1 MPVKRRNGGRSKK
14 NRGHTRAVHC
24 NNCARL
30 CGKDKIIKRFHVR
43 NIVDASSQKDI
54 EQALVASKFVIPK
67 IYEKKQHCISCAIHS
82 RIVRVRSGDDRKVR
96 EPQRRAVRTKEPGQA
111 PPKPSTGAV

>member
-1 MPVKRRNGGRSKK
+1 MRQTKASQRELKKKKKKVGGEKTNKIAKK
-14 NRGHTRAVHC
+14 KTVHC

-30 CGKDKIIKRFHVR
+30 VGKDKAIKRFHVR

-54 EQALVASKFVIPK
+54 EQALVAQKFVIPK

-96 EPQRRAVRTKEPGQA
+96 EPARRAPRK
-111 PPKPSTGAV
+111 